1 VHNDVTRRVLD
12 GREVFLHRKGAAP
25 AERDQPTVVLGTRG
39 TVSAVMLGAG
49 DEESLCCVAHGAGRR
64 LKRSDAIARFKDR
77 HRRAELTRTALGGRV
92 ICDDPEL
99 LYAEHP
105 DAYKDVDP
113 VIDAL
118 EAAGAARR
126 VALLRFLRRRVGRPW
141 DAVYGEMRAHLA
153 PKNAVQMH
161 VVQHLFQYVDRN
173 VVVHDGQICSSRP
186 YFWLSGA
193 PRPLYDDGRTF
204 YVCPETGRLCRPK
217 ARPPWR
223 VRTPK
228 APDPDRLEAPDG
240 RLCLRL
246 DGQWYAIS
254 RARIPAPTH
263 EPAPRDAVFHLPAD
277 ATPVERRRALYGDGS
292 LYARTKRQL
301 SHAELRALG
310 LR

>member
-1 VHNDVTRRVLD
+1 MRPDMHKVIV
-12 GREVFLHRKGAAP
+12 
-25 AERDQPTVVLGTRG
+25 ERP
-39 TVSAVMLGAG
+39 
-49 DEESLCCVAHGAGRR
+49 
-64 LKRSDAIARFKDR
+64 
-77 HRRAELTRTALGGRV
+77 RRAWDPQNRTVRADRRARRDLDIEG
-92 ICDDPEL
+92 L
-99 LYAEHP
+99 
-105 DAYKDVDP
+105 
-113 VIDAL
+113 DAL
-118 EAAGAARR
+118 PHRGPIEPDRGSRKWLNENLAP
-126 VALLRFLRRRVGRPW
+126 LLRFLRRRVGRPW
-141 DAVYGEMRAHLA
+141 DAVYGELRAHLA

-161 VVQHLFQYVDRN
+161 VIQHLFQYVDRN
-173 VVVHDGQICSSRP
+173 VVVVDGQICSSRP

-254 RARIPAPTH
+254 RARIPVATR

-277 ATPVERRRALYGDGS
+277 ATPLDRRRALYGDGD

-301 SHAELRALG
+301 SHAELRTLG